1 MGAGMVELKP
11 CRRRKAVGFASMALG
26 PVGLVLPV
34 LPGFLFVAL
43 GVFVLRDQYVWAHR
57 GVGVIRTR
65 WPQMIPGIEAREEK
79 ALAWADRQW
88 DKARGVF
95 RRG

>member
-1 MGAGMVELKP
+1 MIELRP
-11 CRRRKAVGFASMALG
+11 CRRRKAVGFASMAMG

-57 GVGVIRTR
+57 GVRVIQAR
-65 WPQMIPGIEAREEK
+65 WPALIPAVEAREQK
-79 ALAWADRQW
+79 ALDWTDRQVTRM
-88 DKARGVF
+88 RGIV
-95 RRG
+95 RRR

>member
-1 MGAGMVELKP
+1 MLDMIELRP
-11 CRRRKAVGFASMALG
+11 CRRRKAVGFASMAMG

-57 GVGVIRTR
+57 GARVIRER
-65 WPQMIPGIEAREEK
+65 WPALIPAVEAREQK
-79 ALAWADRQW
+79 ALDWTDRQVTRM
-88 DKARGVF
+88 RGIV
-95 RRG
+95 RRR